1 MTAWPFAGLG
11 LVAVAVALLAAPAQ
25 FEGPVLVPISPG
37 HALSVLD
44 SVALIPLLTGLAW
57 LYRGVWVRRHRVYD
71 ALLASPGKGG
81 LGVFAIGLGVG
92 LLLASAFST
101 FWWWWAIG
109 ATLFLVMTL
118 IAVVVAAR
126 RG

>member
-1 MTAWPFAGLG
+1 M
-11 LVAVAVALLAAPAQ
+11 
-25 FEGPVLVPISPG
+25 
-37 HALSVLD
+37 SVLD
-44 SVALIPLLTGLAW
+44 SVALILLLTGLAW
-57 LYRGVWVRRHRVYD
+57 LHRGVWLRRHRVDD
-71 ALLASPGKGG
+71 AMRASPGKGA
-81 LGVFAIGLGVG
+81 LGVFAVGLGVG

-101 FWWWWAIG
+101 FWWWATG

>member
-1 MTAWPFAGLG
+1 MSAWPFAGLG
-11 LVAVAVALLAAPAQ
+11 LVAVAVALLAAPAE
-25 FEGPVLVPISPG
+25 FEGPVLLPISPG

-44 SVALIPLLTGLAW
+44 SVALILLLTGLAW
-57 LYRGVWVRRHRVYD
+57 LHRGVWLRRHRVYD
-71 ALLASPGKGG
+71 AMRASPGKGA
-81 LGVFAIGLGVG
+81 LGVFAVGLGVG

-101 FWWWWAIG
+101 FWWWATG

>member
-1 MTAWPFAGLG
+1 MSAWPFAGLG
-11 LVAVAVALLAAPAQ
+11 LVAVAVALLAAPAE
-25 FEGPVLVPISPG
+25 FEGPVLLPISPG

-44 SVALIPLLTGLAW
+44 SVALILLLTGLAW
-57 LYRGVWVRRHRVYD
+57 LHRGVWLRRHRVYD
-71 ALLASPGKGG
+71 AMRASPGKGA
-81 LGVFAIGLGVG
+81 LGVFAVGLGVG

-101 FWWWWAIG
+101 FWWWWATG